1 MRTTEMVLFAHFLKT
16 SKFIPACI
24 SIYIYYLWLQR
35 CKGGWKFGNCDSK
48 ENANFKVLFCYERG
62 GYVRVQMG
70 SAPTPPLLCIFP
82 WAYRYLPFR
91 SFFTQLNFA
100 KFSKMSVH
108 VNSAVFT
115 MFFAFTVNSDKY
127 ACRLYKR
134 KSPCPTNIYIGQVD
148 ISVQE
153 YSIVLIILL
162 SRLKK

>member
-1 MRTTEMVLFAHFLKT
+1 MRNQGHRKD
-16 SKFIPACI
+16 
-24 SIYIYYLWLQR
+24 SIYGGGELFPTPRSMLQR

-48 ENANFKVLFCYERG
+48 ENANLKVLFCYERG
-62 GYVRVQMG
+62 GGYVGVQMG
-70 SAPTPPLLCIFP
+70 SAPTPPPLLLCIFP

-134 KSPCPTNIYIGQVD
+134 KSPCPTNIYIQVRQ
-148 ISVQE
+148 I
-153 YSIVLIILL
+153 
-162 SRLKK
+162 